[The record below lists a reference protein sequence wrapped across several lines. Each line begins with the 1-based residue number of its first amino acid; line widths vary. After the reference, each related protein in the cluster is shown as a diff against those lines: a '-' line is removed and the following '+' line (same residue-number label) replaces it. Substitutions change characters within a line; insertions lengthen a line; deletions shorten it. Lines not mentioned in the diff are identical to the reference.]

1 MYFAK
6 AHAQKFVYSRNGNEG
21 LKPKRCLMLIFQ
33 ELISDIFLGHEK
45 ND

>member
-6 AHAQKFVYSRNGNEG
+6 AQAQKFEYSRNGNEG
-21 LKPKRCLMLIFQ
+21 IKQKRCLMLIFQ
-33 ELISDIFLGHEK
+33 ELICDIFLGHEK